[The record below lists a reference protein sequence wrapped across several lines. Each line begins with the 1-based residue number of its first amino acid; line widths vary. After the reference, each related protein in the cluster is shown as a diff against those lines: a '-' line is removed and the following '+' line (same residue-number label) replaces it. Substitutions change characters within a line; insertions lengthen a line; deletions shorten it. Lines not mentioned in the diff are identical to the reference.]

1 MAGNKPGRSTTW
13 NFVFYLDSK
22 LLSPDW
28 RDQME
33 ALHTPI
39 AYIVHDRD
47 DAKPHV
53 HCIVRYDSLKSKEQV
68 QADFAFTGVEYFEQ
82 TRSYRGM
89 CRYLI
94 HLDPLSGKEQHTEKY
109 RYDRSEIVELSGIAL
124 DMTRKVTREE
134 ERNALGELT
143 AFVEDNDIREFSVLW
158 EYCAAH
164 REEHGVWLDLL
175 CGKAAYAVTQ
185 YIRSRRFTSA

>member
-1 MAGNKPGRSTTW
+1 MANVKGRSTTW

-28 RDQME
+28 RDDME
-33 ALHTPI
+33 SLHTPL
-39 AYIVHDRD
+39 AYIVHDMD

-53 HCIVRYDSLKSKEQV
+53 HVLVRYDSLKSKEQV
-68 QADFAFTGVEYFEQ
+68 AQDFAFTGVEYYEV

-109 RYDRSEIVELSGIAL
+109 RYQRSDIVELAGISL
-124 DMTRKVTREE
+124 DFSRKVTKDE
-134 ERNALGELT
+134 ERRALSEIT
-143 AFVEDNDIREFSVLW
+143 EFVNDNDIVEFSQLW
-158 EYCAAH
+158 NYVAENY
-164 REEHGVWLDLL
+164 ESYPIWFDLL
-175 CGKAAYAVTQ
+175 SGKAAYSVNQ
-185 YIRSRRFTSA
+185 FIRSRSFSCR